1 MNESYIAFAQAPSP
15 VMHLV
20 LHTTTDPMA
29 LAPAVQSAVW
39 TLDKEQP
46 LSGVQTLETRISNQV
61 APVRNITQ
69 FSVYFALLALFL
81 AAIGIYGVMAYLVE
95 SRAREIGI
103 RIACGAERRSI
114 LWLVLTGSF
123 KLMLTGISAGL
134 LGAWVIA
141 RLLMNNVFGVT
152 TNTLDVYAISVAVL
166 GVAVLLATLVPLR
179 RATRVDPLI
188 VLRCE

>member
-1 MNESYIAFAQAPSP
+1 
-15 VMHLV
+15 
-20 LHTTTDPMA
+20 
-29 LAPAVQSAVW
+29 
-39 TLDKEQP
+39 
-46 LSGVQTLETRISNQV
+46 
-61 APVRNITQ
+61 
-69 FSVYFALLALFL
+69 
-81 AAIGIYGVMAYLVE
+81 
-95 SRAREIGI
+95 
-103 RIACGAERRSI
+103 
-114 LWLVLTGSF
+114 
-123 KLMLTGISAGL
+123 MLTGISAGL